1 MDLTDPRIPNEL
13 RSFLAHIYTVQG
25 KSVKTTQEYFY
36 DLRTFFRYLKR
47 RRTEMNIELDEVD
60 ISDIDLAF
68 ISSVTLNDAQDF
80 MMYIANKCKNG
91 AAARARKVCS
101 LRAFYKYLTKSAG
114 KLKTNPLEDLQGPR
128 QKKTLPKYLELNESL
143 KLLQTIDST
152 HPQRDYCIITLFLN
166 CGMRISELVGINL
179 SDISYESRTLRLLG
193 KGNKERI
200 ISLNDACIEAIQAY
214 LKVRPVD
221 GVKDKNALF
230 ISKRMQRLSAK
241 TIQWVLPRFF
251 EKAGLGGRGLS
262 AHKLRHT
269 AATLMYQHGSVDIR
283 ALKEILGHQNLNTTE
298 IYTHISNKEIEA
310 AINANPLAHVSP
322 PVKGGKIKKEE

>member
-1 MDLTDPRIPNEL
+1 MLDLTDPRIPAEL
-13 RSFLAHIYTVQG
+13 RGFLAHIYTVQG
-25 KSVKTTQEYFY
+25 KSPKTTQEYFY
-36 DLRTFFRYLKR
+36 DLRTFLRYLKK
-47 RRTEMNIELDEVD
+47 RRTSSAAALEEID

-68 ISSVTLNDAQDF
+68 ISSVTLSDAQDF
-80 MMYIANKCKNG
+80 MMYIAKTGENG

-101 LRAFYKYLTKSAG
+101 LRAFYKYLTKNSG
-114 KLKTNPLEDLQGPR
+114 KMKTNPLEDLEGPR

-143 KLLQTIDST
+143 KLLQTLDST

-179 SDISYESRTLRLLG
+179 SDISFESRTLRLLG

-214 LKVRPVD
+214 MKVRPVD

-230 ISKRMQRLSAK
+230 ISKKLQRLSVK
-241 TIQWVLPRFF
+241 TIQWMLPRFF
-251 EKAGLGGRGLS
+251 EEAGLGGRGLS

-269 AATLMYQHGSVDIR
+269 AATLMYRHGSVDIR
-283 ALKEILGHQNLNTTE
+283 ALKEILGHENLNTTE
-298 IYTHISNKEIEA
+298 IYTHISNKDIEA

-322 PVKGGKIKKEE
+322 PAKLEKTEK